1 MSWAEVYKINSDIQG
16 EPLNYLNYLQDLK
29 LNGSESYLL
38 YEGNHRIWEELYL
51 NSLYLFSDR
60 GIREVVY
67 TAFSETDIDNLFDK
81 GTKLGEQLNAFY
93 RTDIFSLGNADNV
106 VKGMTVEHYNSL
118 EEKFKSGYD
127 RYVTREQEK
136 STIGA
141 WFNSTFSLDNTDL
154 ENLTTIEEILANVE
168 ATNAILNNSNAI
180 VALTMCKTSM
190 DAVVASSNAM
200 DLLGQYI
207 LKVTAEPAVI
217 KAILENNV
225 IREAIINSTEA
236 MTHISTNHE
245 SVRMIFENLEATQ
258 LLLANQDT
266 LDLVLANTNFIR
278 LVLTK
283 ILETHNN
290 IFKLDINTLI
300 TNMTSM
306 VNSTNIEYQDK
317 IFPIVKNMNTNFI
330 SIKDLLSNN
339 NLDKNNIIAIFQ
351 CIENNLS
358 VITALSSDEVAFNSI
373 KEIDLAIAKTAAKLA
388 GIDNININTS
398 DALARSD
405 KYMNA
410 VASSQIAMNAV
421 ASSQIAM
428 NAVAS
433 SQIAMNAVASSQ
445 IAMNAVASSQ
455 IAMNAVASSQI
466 AMNAVASS
474 QIAMNAVASSQ
485 IAMNAVA
492 SSQIAMNAVASSQ
505 IAMNAVASSQIA
517 MNAVASS
524 QIAMN
529 AVASS
534 QIAMNAV
541 ASSQIAMNAVASSQI
556 AMNAVASSQ
565 IAMNAV
571 ASSQIAMNAVASSQI
586 AVNTIINNSGF
597 LNIVISSSTAM
608 SAIASSSTAM
618 LSISKSPL
626 ALNKILKTEIGR
638 TNIANSSYLQ
648 TNYSNINTSVQN
660 TTYFTKGANAYI
672 DNGSR
677 NSNESGAMVSS
688 TTPNQCL
695 YMSLKI
701 GSWSNGTS
709 TTGNIAHLQTGKI
722 VASKTTTIGP
732 AQSGTGVDAKY
743 VCVGGCTFTESGDSV
758 TYGFM
763 AYAK

>member
-16 EPLNYLNYLQDLK
+16 EPLNFLNYLQDLK

-60 GIREVVY
+60 GIREAVY

-81 GTKLGEQLNAFY
+81 STKLGEQLNAFY

-118 EEKFKSGYD
+118 EEKFKAGYD

-225 IREAIINSTEA
+225 IREAIINSIEA

-266 LDLVLANTNFIR
+266 LDLVLANTNVIR

-283 ILETHNN
+283 ILETHNS

-317 IFPIVKNMNTNFI
+317 IFPIVENMNTNFI

-339 NLDKNNIIAIFQ
+339 NLDKKNIIAIFQ

-433 SQIAMNAVASSQ
+433 SQIA
-445 IAMNAVASSQ
+445 
-455 IAMNAVASSQI
+455 
-466 AMNAVASS
+466 
-474 QIAMNAVASSQ
+474 
-485 IAMNAVA
+485 
-492 SSQIAMNAVASSQ
+492 
-505 IAMNAVASSQIA
+505 
-517 MNAVASS
+517 
-524 QIAMN
+524 
-529 AVASS
+529 
-534 QIAMNAV
+534 
-541 ASSQIAMNAVASSQI
+541 
-556 AMNAVASSQ
+556 
-565 IAMNAV
+565 
-571 ASSQIAMNAVASSQI
+571 
-586 AVNTIINNSGF
+586 VNTIINNSGF

-618 LSISKSPL
+618 SAIASSSTAMSAIASSSTAMSAIASSSTAILAISKSRVNLQAFNKAIWDNRLDSKLETTLLNSSSFTRTFNYQSDSWIKSNTGTNVGAYSQGDVITKP
-626 ALNKILKTEIGR
+626 NKIFILKYT
-638 TNIANSSYLQ
+638 TNS
-648 TNYSNINTSVQN
+648 
-660 TTYFTKGANAYI
+660 
-672 DNGSR
+672 DNGTITI
-677 NSNESGAMVSS
+677 NADGFVQTGTDGNGSGSPGTFPGIVSHYDS
-688 TTPNQCL
+688 ELTCYRRVYFGKVNVQ
-695 YMSLKI
+695 I
-701 GSWSNGTS
+701 S
-709 TTGNIAHLQTGKI
+709 TTGDYYYGDIFT
-722 VASKTTTIGP
+722 
-732 AQSGTGVDAKY
+732 AK
-743 VCVGGCTFTESGDSV
+743 
-758 TYGFM
+758 
-763 AYAK
+763 

>member
-16 EPLNYLNYLQDLK
+16 EPLNFLNYLQDLK

-60 GIREVVY
+60 GIREAVY

-81 GTKLGEQLNAFY
+81 STKLGEQLNAFY

-118 EEKFKSGYD
+118 EEKFKAGYD

-225 IREAIINSTEA
+225 IREAIINSIEA

-266 LDLVLANTNFIR
+266 LDLVLANTNVIR

-283 ILETHNN
+283 ILETHNS

-317 IFPIVKNMNTNFI
+317 IFPIVENMNTNFI

-339 NLDKNNIIAIFQ
+339 NLDKKNIIAIFQ

-421 ASSQIAM
+421 ASSQIA
-428 NAVAS
+428 
-433 SQIAMNAVASSQ
+433 
-445 IAMNAVASSQ
+445 
-455 IAMNAVASSQI
+455 
-466 AMNAVASS
+466 
-474 QIAMNAVASSQ
+474 
-485 IAMNAVA
+485 
-492 SSQIAMNAVASSQ
+492 
-505 IAMNAVASSQIA
+505 
-517 MNAVASS
+517 
-524 QIAMN
+524 
-529 AVASS
+529 
-534 QIAMNAV
+534 
-541 ASSQIAMNAVASSQI
+541 
-556 AMNAVASSQ
+556 
-565 IAMNAV
+565 
-571 ASSQIAMNAVASSQI
+571 
-586 AVNTIINNSGF
+586 VNTIINNSGF

-618 LSISKSPL
+618 SAIASSSTAMSAIASSSTAILAISKSRVNLQAFNKAIWDNRLDSKLETTLLNSSSFTRTFNYQSDSWIKSNTGTNVGAYSQGDVITKP
-626 ALNKILKTEIGR
+626 NKIFILKYT
-638 TNIANSSYLQ
+638 TNS
-648 TNYSNINTSVQN
+648 
-660 TTYFTKGANAYI
+660 
-672 DNGSR
+672 DNGTITI
-677 NSNESGAMVSS
+677 NADGFVQTGTDGNGSGSPGTFPGIVSHYDS
-688 TTPNQCL
+688 ELTCYRRVYFGKVNVQ
-695 YMSLKI
+695 I
-701 GSWSNGTS
+701 S
-709 TTGNIAHLQTGKI
+709 TTGDYYYGDIFT
-722 VASKTTTIGP
+722 
-732 AQSGTGVDAKY
+732 AK
-743 VCVGGCTFTESGDSV
+743 
-758 TYGFM
+758 
-763 AYAK
+763 

>member
-81 GTKLGEQLNAFY
+81 STKLGEQLNAFY

-118 EEKFKSGYD
+118 EEKFKAGYD

-141 WFNSTFSLDNTDL
+141 WFNSTFSLNSTDL
-154 ENLTTIEEILANVE
+154 ESLTTIDEILADTE

-225 IREAIINSTEA
+225 IREAIINSIEA

-266 LDLVLANTNFIR
+266 LDLVLANTNVIR

-283 ILETHNN
+283 ILETHNS

-317 IFPIVKNMNTNFI
+317 IFPIVENMNTNFI

-358 VITALSSDEVAFNSI
+358 VITALSSDELAFNSI

-433 SQIAMNAVASSQ
+433 SQIA
-445 IAMNAVASSQ
+445 
-455 IAMNAVASSQI
+455 
-466 AMNAVASS
+466 
-474 QIAMNAVASSQ
+474 
-485 IAMNAVA
+485 
-492 SSQIAMNAVASSQ
+492 
-505 IAMNAVASSQIA
+505 
-517 MNAVASS
+517 
-524 QIAMN
+524 
-529 AVASS
+529 
-534 QIAMNAV
+534 
-541 ASSQIAMNAVASSQI
+541 
-556 AMNAVASSQ
+556 
-565 IAMNAV
+565 
-571 ASSQIAMNAVASSQI
+571 
-586 AVNTIINNSGF
+586 VNTIINNSGF

-618 LSISKSPL
+618 SAIASSSTAILAISKSRVNLQAFNKAIWDNRLDSKLETTLLNSSSFTRTFNYQSDSWIKSNTGTNVGAYSQGDVITKP
-626 ALNKILKTEIGR
+626 NKIFILKYT
-638 TNIANSSYLQ
+638 TNS
-648 TNYSNINTSVQN
+648 
-660 TTYFTKGANAYI
+660 
-672 DNGSR
+672 DNGTITI
-677 NSNESGAMVSS
+677 NADGFIQTGTDGNGSGSPGTFPGIVSHYDS
-688 TTPNQCL
+688 ELTCYRRVYFGKVNVQ
-695 YMSLKI
+695 I
-701 GSWSNGTS
+701 S
-709 TTGNIAHLQTGKI
+709 TTGDYYYGDIFT
-722 VASKTTTIGP
+722 
-732 AQSGTGVDAKY
+732 AK
-743 VCVGGCTFTESGDSV
+743 
-758 TYGFM
+758 
-763 AYAK
+763 

>member
-81 GTKLGEQLNAFY
+81 STKLGEQLNAFY

-118 EEKFKSGYD
+118 EEKFKAGYD

-141 WFNSTFSLDNTDL
+141 WFNSTFSLNSTDL
-154 ENLTTIEEILANVE
+154 ESLTTIDEILADTE

-180 VALTMCKTSM
+180 VALTMCKSSM
-190 DAVVASSNAM
+190 DAVVASPNAM

-236 MTHISTNHE
+236 MTHIATNHE

-266 LDLVLANTNFIR
+266 LDLVLANTNVIR

-283 ILETHNN
+283 ILETHNS

-317 IFPIVKNMNTNFI
+317 IFPIVETMNTNFI

-421 ASSQIAM
+421 ASSQIA
-428 NAVAS
+428 
-433 SQIAMNAVASSQ
+433 
-445 IAMNAVASSQ
+445 
-455 IAMNAVASSQI
+455 
-466 AMNAVASS
+466 
-474 QIAMNAVASSQ
+474 
-485 IAMNAVA
+485 
-492 SSQIAMNAVASSQ
+492 
-505 IAMNAVASSQIA
+505 
-517 MNAVASS
+517 
-524 QIAMN
+524 
-529 AVASS
+529 
-534 QIAMNAV
+534 
-541 ASSQIAMNAVASSQI
+541 
-556 AMNAVASSQ
+556 
-565 IAMNAV
+565 
-571 ASSQIAMNAVASSQI
+571 
-586 AVNTIINNSGF
+586 VNTIINNSGF
-597 LNIVISSSTAM
+597 LNIVISSSTAMSAIASSSTAMSAIASSSTAMSAIASSSTAMSAIASSSTAMSAIASSSTAMSAIASSSTAM

-638 TNIANSSYLQ
+638 TSLANSSYLQ
-648 TNYSNINTSVQN
+648 TNYSNISTSTQN
-660 TTYFTKGANAYI
+660 TTYFAKGSNAVI
-672 DNGSR
+672 DSGSR
-677 NSNESGAMVSS
+677 NSNDTGGMVSS
-688 TTPNQCL
+688 TTPNQCIFICL
-695 YMSLKI
+695 TI
-701 GSWSNGTS
+701 GSWSNGTN
-709 TTGNIAHLQTGKI
+709 TTGTISHLQTGSQ
-722 VASKTTTIGP
+722 VATRTTTTGP
-732 AQSGTGVDAKY
+732 IHQGTGATAQY
-743 VCVGGCTFTESGDSV
+743 ICVGGCKFTESSDS
-758 TYGFM
+758 GAWGCM

>member
-16 EPLNYLNYLQDLK
+16 EPLNFLNYLQDLK

-38 YEGNHRIWEELYL
+38 YEGNHRIWEEMYL

-118 EEKFKSGYD
+118 EEKFKAGYD

-266 LDLVLANTNFIR
+266 LDLVLANTNVIR
-278 LVLTK
+278 LVFTK
-283 ILETHNN
+283 ILKTHNS
-290 IFKLDINTLI
+290 IFKLDMNPLI
-300 TNMTSM
+300 TIITNM

-317 IFPIVKNMNTNFI
+317 IFPIVENMNTNFI

-410 VASSQIAMNAV
+410 VASSQIA
-421 ASSQIAM
+421 
-428 NAVAS
+428 
-433 SQIAMNAVASSQ
+433 
-445 IAMNAVASSQ
+445 
-455 IAMNAVASSQI
+455 
-466 AMNAVASS
+466 
-474 QIAMNAVASSQ
+474 
-485 IAMNAVA
+485 
-492 SSQIAMNAVASSQ
+492 
-505 IAMNAVASSQIA
+505 
-517 MNAVASS
+517 
-524 QIAMN
+524 
-529 AVASS
+529 
-534 QIAMNAV
+534 
-541 ASSQIAMNAVASSQI
+541 
-556 AMNAVASSQ
+556 
-565 IAMNAV
+565 
-571 ASSQIAMNAVASSQI
+571 
-586 AVNTIINNSGF
+586 VNTIINNSGF
-597 LNIVISSSTAM
+597 LNIVISSSTAMSAIASSSTAMSAIASSSTAMSAIASSSTAMSAIASSSTAMSAIASSSTAM

-638 TNIANSSYLQ
+638 TSLANSSYLQ
-648 TNYSNINTSVQN
+648 TNYSNISTSTQN
-660 TTYFTKGANAYI
+660 TTYFAKGSNAVI
-672 DNGSR
+672 DSGSR
-677 NSNESGAMVSS
+677 NSNDTGGMVSS
-688 TTPNQCL
+688 TTPNQCIFICL
-695 YMSLKI
+695 TI
-701 GSWSNGTS
+701 GSWSNGTN
-709 TTGNIAHLQTGKI
+709 TTGTISHLQTGSQ
-722 VASKTTTIGP
+722 VATRTTTTGP
-732 AQSGTGVDAKY
+732 IHQGTGATAQY
-743 VCVGGCTFTESGDSV
+743 ICVGGCKFTESSDS
-758 TYGFM
+758 GAWGCM

>member
-81 GTKLGEQLNAFY
+81 STKLGEQLNAFY

-118 EEKFKSGYD
+118 EEKFKAGYD

-141 WFNSTFSLDNTDL
+141 WFNSTFSLNSTDL
-154 ENLTTIEEILANVE
+154 ESLTTIDEILADTE

-225 IREAIINSTEA
+225 IREAIINSIEA

-266 LDLVLANTNFIR
+266 LDLVLANTNVIR

-283 ILETHNN
+283 ILETHNS

-317 IFPIVKNMNTNFI
+317 IFPIVENMNTNFI

-358 VITALSSDEVAFNSI
+358 VITALSSDELAFNSI

-455 IAMNAVASSQI
+455 IA
-466 AMNAVASS
+466 
-474 QIAMNAVASSQ
+474 
-485 IAMNAVA
+485 
-492 SSQIAMNAVASSQ
+492 
-505 IAMNAVASSQIA
+505 
-517 MNAVASS
+517 
-524 QIAMN
+524 
-529 AVASS
+529 
-534 QIAMNAV
+534 
-541 ASSQIAMNAVASSQI
+541 
-556 AMNAVASSQ
+556 
-565 IAMNAV
+565 
-571 ASSQIAMNAVASSQI
+571 
-586 AVNTIINNSGF
+586 VNTIINNSGF

-618 LSISKSPL
+618 SAIASSSTAMSAIASSSTAMSAIASSSTAILAISKSRVNLQAFNKAIWDNRLDSKLETTLLNSSSFTRTFNYQSDSWIKSNTGTNVGAYSQGDVITKP
-626 ALNKILKTEIGR
+626 NKIFILKYT
-638 TNIANSSYLQ
+638 TNS
-648 TNYSNINTSVQN
+648 
-660 TTYFTKGANAYI
+660 
-672 DNGSR
+672 DNGTITI
-677 NSNESGAMVSS
+677 NADGFIQTGTDGNGSGSPGTFPGIVSHYDS
-688 TTPNQCL
+688 ELTCYRRVYFGKVNVQ
-695 YMSLKI
+695 I
-701 GSWSNGTS
+701 S
-709 TTGNIAHLQTGKI
+709 TTGDYYYGDIFT
-722 VASKTTTIGP
+722 
-732 AQSGTGVDAKY
+732 AK
-743 VCVGGCTFTESGDSV
+743 
-758 TYGFM
+758 
-763 AYAK
+763 

>member
-16 EPLNYLNYLQDLK
+16 EPLNFLNYLQDLK

-38 YEGNHRIWEELYL
+38 YEGNHRIWEEMYL

-118 EEKFKSGYD
+118 EEKFKAGYD

-180 VALTMCKTSM
+180 VALTMCKSSM

-266 LDLVLANTNFIR
+266 LDLVLVNTNVIR
-278 LVLTK
+278 LVFTK
-283 ILETHNN
+283 ILKTHNS
-290 IFKLDINTLI
+290 IFKLDMNPLI
-300 TNMTSM
+300 TIITNM

-317 IFPIVKNMNTNFI
+317 IFPIVENMNTNFI

-410 VASSQIAMNAV
+410 VASSQIA
-421 ASSQIAM
+421 
-428 NAVAS
+428 
-433 SQIAMNAVASSQ
+433 
-445 IAMNAVASSQ
+445 
-455 IAMNAVASSQI
+455 
-466 AMNAVASS
+466 
-474 QIAMNAVASSQ
+474 
-485 IAMNAVA
+485 
-492 SSQIAMNAVASSQ
+492 
-505 IAMNAVASSQIA
+505 
-517 MNAVASS
+517 
-524 QIAMN
+524 
-529 AVASS
+529 
-534 QIAMNAV
+534 
-541 ASSQIAMNAVASSQI
+541 
-556 AMNAVASSQ
+556 
-565 IAMNAV
+565 
-571 ASSQIAMNAVASSQI
+571 
-586 AVNTIINNSGF
+586 VNTIINNSGF

-638 TNIANSSYLQ
+638 TSLANSSYLQ
-648 TNYSNINTSVQN
+648 TNYSNISTSTQN
-660 TTYFTKGANAYI
+660 TTYFAKGSNAVI
-672 DNGSR
+672 DSGSR
-677 NSNESGAMVSS
+677 NSNDTGGMVSS
-688 TTPNQCL
+688 TTPNQCIFICL
-695 YMSLKI
+695 TI
-701 GSWSNGTS
+701 GSWSNGTN
-709 TTGNIAHLQTGKI
+709 TTGTISHLQTGSQ
-722 VASKTTTIGP
+722 VATRTTTTGP
-732 AQSGTGVDAKY
+732 IHQGTGATAQY
-743 VCVGGCTFTESGDSV
+743 ICVGGCKFTESSDS
-758 TYGFM
+758 GAWGCM

>member
-81 GTKLGEQLNAFY
+81 STKLGEQLNAFY

-118 EEKFKSGYD
+118 EEKFKAGYD

-141 WFNSTFSLDNTDL
+141 WFNSTFSLNSTDL
-154 ENLTTIEEILANVE
+154 ESLTTIDEILADTE

-225 IREAIINSTEA
+225 IREAIINSIEA

-266 LDLVLANTNFIR
+266 LDLVLANTNVIR

-283 ILETHNN
+283 ILETHNS

-317 IFPIVKNMNTNFI
+317 IFPIVENMNTNFI

-358 VITALSSDEVAFNSI
+358 VITALSSDELAFNSI

-445 IAMNAVASSQ
+445 IA
-455 IAMNAVASSQI
+455 
-466 AMNAVASS
+466 
-474 QIAMNAVASSQ
+474 
-485 IAMNAVA
+485 
-492 SSQIAMNAVASSQ
+492 
-505 IAMNAVASSQIA
+505 
-517 MNAVASS
+517 
-524 QIAMN
+524 
-529 AVASS
+529 
-534 QIAMNAV
+534 
-541 ASSQIAMNAVASSQI
+541 
-556 AMNAVASSQ
+556 
-565 IAMNAV
+565 
-571 ASSQIAMNAVASSQI
+571 
-586 AVNTIINNSGF
+586 VNTIINNSGF

-608 SAIASSSTAM
+608 SAIASSSTAI
-618 LSISKSPL
+618 LAISKSRVNLQAFNKAIWDNRLDSKLETTLLNSSSFTRTFNYQSDSWIKSNTGTNVGAYSQGDVITKP
-626 ALNKILKTEIGR
+626 NKIFILKYT
-638 TNIANSSYLQ
+638 TNS
-648 TNYSNINTSVQN
+648 
-660 TTYFTKGANAYI
+660 
-672 DNGSR
+672 DNGTITI
-677 NSNESGAMVSS
+677 NADGFIQTGTDGNGSGSPGTFPGIVSHYDS
-688 TTPNQCL
+688 ELTCYRRVYFGKVNVQ
-695 YMSLKI
+695 I
-701 GSWSNGTS
+701 S
-709 TTGNIAHLQTGKI
+709 TTGDYYYGDIFT
-722 VASKTTTIGP
+722 
-732 AQSGTGVDAKY
+732 AK
-743 VCVGGCTFTESGDSV
+743 
-758 TYGFM
+758 
-763 AYAK
+763 

>member
-16 EPLNYLNYLQDLK
+16 EPLNFLNYLQDLK

-60 GIREVVY
+60 GIREAVY

-81 GTKLGEQLNAFY
+81 STKLGEQLNAFY

-118 EEKFKSGYD
+118 EEKFKAGYD

-225 IREAIINSTEA
+225 IREAIINSIEA

-266 LDLVLANTNFIR
+266 LDLVLANTNVIR

-283 ILETHNN
+283 ILETHNS

-317 IFPIVKNMNTNFI
+317 IFPIVENMNTNFI

-339 NLDKNNIIAIFQ
+339 NLDK
-351 CIENNLS
+351 
-358 VITALSSDEVAFNSI
+358 
-373 KEIDLAIAKTAAKLA
+373 
-388 GIDNININTS
+388 
-398 DALARSD
+398 
-405 KYMNA
+405 
-410 VASSQIAMNAV
+410 
-421 ASSQIAM
+421 
-428 NAVAS
+428 
-433 SQIAMNAVASSQ
+433 
-445 IAMNAVASSQ
+445 
-455 IAMNAVASSQI
+455 
-466 AMNAVASS
+466 
-474 QIAMNAVASSQ
+474 
-485 IAMNAVA
+485 
-492 SSQIAMNAVASSQ
+492 
-505 IAMNAVASSQIA
+505 
-517 MNAVASS
+517 
-524 QIAMN
+524 
-529 AVASS
+529 
-534 QIAMNAV
+534 
-541 ASSQIAMNAVASSQI
+541 
-556 AMNAVASSQ
+556 
-565 IAMNAV
+565 
-571 ASSQIAMNAVASSQI
+571 
-586 AVNTIINNSGF
+586 
-597 LNIVISSSTAM
+597 
-608 SAIASSSTAM
+608 
-618 LSISKSPL
+618 
-626 ALNKILKTEIGR
+626 KI
-638 TNIANSSYLQ
+638 
-648 TNYSNINTSVQN
+648 
-660 TTYFTKGANAYI
+660 
-672 DNGSR
+672 
-677 NSNESGAMVSS
+677 
-688 TTPNQCL
+688 
-695 YMSLKI
+695 
-701 GSWSNGTS
+701 
-709 TTGNIAHLQTGKI
+709 
-722 VASKTTTIGP
+722 
-732 AQSGTGVDAKY
+732 
-743 VCVGGCTFTESGDSV
+743 
-758 TYGFM
+758 
-763 AYAK
+763 

>member
-16 EPLNYLNYLQDLK
+16 EPLNFLNYLQDLK

-38 YEGNHRIWEELYL
+38 YEGNHRIWEEMYL

-118 EEKFKSGYD
+118 EEKFKAGYD

-168 ATNAILNNSNAI
+168 VTNAILNNSNAI

-266 LDLVLANTNFIR
+266 LDLVLANTNVIR
-278 LVLTK
+278 LVFTK
-283 ILETHNN
+283 ILKTHNS
-290 IFKLDINTLI
+290 IFKLDMNPLI
-300 TNMTSM
+300 TIITNM

-317 IFPIVKNMNTNFI
+317 IFPIVENMNTNFI

-410 VASSQIAMNAV
+410 VASSQIA
-421 ASSQIAM
+421 
-428 NAVAS
+428 
-433 SQIAMNAVASSQ
+433 
-445 IAMNAVASSQ
+445 
-455 IAMNAVASSQI
+455 
-466 AMNAVASS
+466 
-474 QIAMNAVASSQ
+474 
-485 IAMNAVA
+485 
-492 SSQIAMNAVASSQ
+492 
-505 IAMNAVASSQIA
+505 
-517 MNAVASS
+517 
-524 QIAMN
+524 
-529 AVASS
+529 
-534 QIAMNAV
+534 
-541 ASSQIAMNAVASSQI
+541 
-556 AMNAVASSQ
+556 
-565 IAMNAV
+565 
-571 ASSQIAMNAVASSQI
+571 
-586 AVNTIINNSGF
+586 VNTIINNSGF

-638 TNIANSSYLQ
+638 TSLANSSYLQ
-648 TNYSNINTSVQN
+648 TNYSNISTSTQN
-660 TTYFTKGANAYI
+660 TTYFAKGSNAVI
-672 DNGSR
+672 DSGSR
-677 NSNESGAMVSS
+677 NSNDTGGMVSS
-688 TTPNQCL
+688 TTPNQCIFICL
-695 YMSLKI
+695 TI
-701 GSWSNGTS
+701 GSWSNGTN
-709 TTGNIAHLQTGKI
+709 TTGTISHLQTGSQ
-722 VASKTTTIGP
+722 VATRTTTTGP
-732 AQSGTGVDAKY
+732 IHQGTGATAQY
-743 VCVGGCTFTESGDSV
+743 ICVGGCKFTESSDS
-758 TYGFM
+758 GAWGCM

>member
-16 EPLNYLNYLQDLK
+16 EPLNFLNYLQDLK

-60 GIREVVY
+60 GIREAVY

-81 GTKLGEQLNAFY
+81 STKLGEQLNAFY

-118 EEKFKSGYD
+118 EEKFKAGYD

-225 IREAIINSTEA
+225 IREAIINSIEA

-266 LDLVLANTNFIR
+266 LDLVLANTNVIR

-283 ILETHNN
+283 ILETHNS

-317 IFPIVKNMNTNFI
+317 IFPIVENMNTNFI

-339 NLDKNNIIAIFQ
+339 NLDKKNIIAIFQ

-445 IAMNAVASSQ
+445 IA
-455 IAMNAVASSQI
+455 
-466 AMNAVASS
+466 
-474 QIAMNAVASSQ
+474 
-485 IAMNAVA
+485 
-492 SSQIAMNAVASSQ
+492 
-505 IAMNAVASSQIA
+505 
-517 MNAVASS
+517 
-524 QIAMN
+524 
-529 AVASS
+529 
-534 QIAMNAV
+534 
-541 ASSQIAMNAVASSQI
+541 
-556 AMNAVASSQ
+556 
-565 IAMNAV
+565 
-571 ASSQIAMNAVASSQI
+571 
-586 AVNTIINNSGF
+586 VNTIINNSGF

-618 LSISKSPL
+618 SAIASSSTAMSAIASSSTAMSAIASSSTAMSAIASSSTAMSAIASSSTAMSAIASSSTAMSAIASSSTAILAISKSRVNLQAFNKAIWDNRLDSKLETTLLNSSSFTRTFNYQSDSWIKSNTGTNVGAYSQGDVITKP
-626 ALNKILKTEIGR
+626 NKIFILKYT
-638 TNIANSSYLQ
+638 TNS
-648 TNYSNINTSVQN
+648 
-660 TTYFTKGANAYI
+660 
-672 DNGSR
+672 DNGTITI
-677 NSNESGAMVSS
+677 NADGFVQTGTDGNGSGSPGTFPGIVSHYDS
-688 TTPNQCL
+688 ELTCYRRVYFGKVNVQ
-695 YMSLKI
+695 I
-701 GSWSNGTS
+701 S
-709 TTGNIAHLQTGKI
+709 TTGDYYYGDIFT
-722 VASKTTTIGP
+722 
-732 AQSGTGVDAKY
+732 AK
-743 VCVGGCTFTESGDSV
+743 
-758 TYGFM
+758 
-763 AYAK
+763 

>member
-16 EPLNYLNYLQDLK
+16 EPLNFLNYLQDLK

-60 GIREVVY
+60 GIREAVY

-81 GTKLGEQLNAFY
+81 STKLGEQLNAFY

-118 EEKFKSGYD
+118 EEKFKAGYD

-225 IREAIINSTEA
+225 IREAIINSIEA

-266 LDLVLANTNFIR
+266 LDLVLANTNVIR

-283 ILETHNN
+283 ILETHNS

-317 IFPIVKNMNTNFI
+317 IFPIVENMNTNFI

-339 NLDKNNIIAIFQ
+339 NLDKKNIIAIFQ

-455 IAMNAVASSQI
+455 IA
-466 AMNAVASS
+466 
-474 QIAMNAVASSQ
+474 
-485 IAMNAVA
+485 
-492 SSQIAMNAVASSQ
+492 
-505 IAMNAVASSQIA
+505 
-517 MNAVASS
+517 
-524 QIAMN
+524 
-529 AVASS
+529 
-534 QIAMNAV
+534 
-541 ASSQIAMNAVASSQI
+541 
-556 AMNAVASSQ
+556 
-565 IAMNAV
+565 
-571 ASSQIAMNAVASSQI
+571 
-586 AVNTIINNSGF
+586 VNTIINNSGF

-618 LSISKSPL
+618 SAIASSSTAMSAIASSSTAMSAIASSSTAMSAIASSSTAMSAIASSSTAILAISKSRVNLQAFNKAIWDNRLDSKLETTLLNSSSFTRTFNYQSDSWIKSNTGTNVGAYSQGDVITKP
-626 ALNKILKTEIGR
+626 NKIFILKYT
-638 TNIANSSYLQ
+638 TNS
-648 TNYSNINTSVQN
+648 
-660 TTYFTKGANAYI
+660 
-672 DNGSR
+672 DNGTITI
-677 NSNESGAMVSS
+677 NADGFVQTGTDGNGSGSPGTFPGIVSHYDS
-688 TTPNQCL
+688 ELTCYRRVYFGKVNVQ
-695 YMSLKI
+695 I
-701 GSWSNGTS
+701 S
-709 TTGNIAHLQTGKI
+709 TTGDYYYGDIFT
-722 VASKTTTIGP
+722 
-732 AQSGTGVDAKY
+732 AK
-743 VCVGGCTFTESGDSV
+743 
-758 TYGFM
+758 
-763 AYAK
+763 

>member
-16 EPLNYLNYLQDLK
+16 EPLNFLNYLNDLK
-29 LNGSESYLL
+29 LNELDSYVL
-38 YEGNHRIWEELYL
+38 YDGNIRIWEELYL
-51 NSLYLFSDR
+51 NSLYLFSNR

-118 EEKFKSGYD
+118 EEKFKAGYD
-127 RYVTREQEK
+127 RYVTGEQEK
-136 STIGA
+136 ETIGA

-207 LKVTAEPAVI
+207 LKVTAEQAVI

-266 LDLVLANTNFIR
+266 LDLVLANTNVIR

-283 ILETHNN
+283 ILKTHNS
-290 IFKLDINTLI
+290 IFKLDMNPLI
-300 TNMTSM
+300 TIITNM

-317 IFPIVKNMNTNFI
+317 IFPIVENMNTNFI

-485 IAMNAVA
+485 IA
-492 SSQIAMNAVASSQ
+492 
-505 IAMNAVASSQIA
+505 
-517 MNAVASS
+517 
-524 QIAMN
+524 
-529 AVASS
+529 
-534 QIAMNAV
+534 
-541 ASSQIAMNAVASSQI
+541 
-556 AMNAVASSQ
+556 
-565 IAMNAV
+565 
-571 ASSQIAMNAVASSQI
+571 
-586 AVNTIINNSGF
+586 VNTIINNSGF

-618 LSISKSPL
+618 SAIASSSTAMSAIASSSTAMSAIASSSTAILAISKSRVNLQAFNKAIWDNRLDSKLETTLLNSSSFTRTFNYQSDSWIKSNTGTNVGAYSQGDVITKP
-626 ALNKILKTEIGR
+626 NKIFILKYT
-638 TNIANSSYLQ
+638 TNS
-648 TNYSNINTSVQN
+648 
-660 TTYFTKGANAYI
+660 
-672 DNGSR
+672 DNGTITI
-677 NSNESGAMVSS
+677 NADGFIQTGTDGNGSGSPGTFPGIVSHYDS
-688 TTPNQCL
+688 ELTCYRRVYFGKVNVQ
-695 YMSLKI
+695 I
-701 GSWSNGTS
+701 S
-709 TTGNIAHLQTGKI
+709 TTGDYYYGDIFT
-722 VASKTTTIGP
+722 
-732 AQSGTGVDAKY
+732 AK
-743 VCVGGCTFTESGDSV
+743 
-758 TYGFM
+758 
-763 AYAK
+763 

>member
-492 SSQIAMNAVASSQ
+492 SSQIA
-505 IAMNAVASSQIA
+505 
-517 MNAVASS
+517 
-524 QIAMN
+524 
-529 AVASS
+529 
-534 QIAMNAV
+534 
-541 ASSQIAMNAVASSQI
+541 
-556 AMNAVASSQ
+556 
-565 IAMNAV
+565 
-571 ASSQIAMNAVASSQI
+571 
-586 AVNTIINNSGF
+586 VNTIINNSGF
-597 LNIVISSSTAM
+597 LNIVISSSTAMSAIASSSTAMSAIASSSTAMSAIASSSTAMSAIASSSTAM

>member
-16 EPLNYLNYLQDLK
+16 EPLNFLNYLQDLK

-60 GIREVVY
+60 GIREAVY

-81 GTKLGEQLNAFY
+81 STKLGEQLNAFY

-118 EEKFKSGYD
+118 EEKFKAGYD

-225 IREAIINSTEA
+225 IREAIINSIEA

-266 LDLVLANTNFIR
+266 LDLVLANTNVIR

-283 ILETHNN
+283 ILETHNS

-317 IFPIVKNMNTNFI
+317 IFPIVENMNTNFI

-339 NLDKNNIIAIFQ
+339 NLDKKNIIAIFQ

-466 AMNAVASS
+466 A
-474 QIAMNAVASSQ
+474 
-485 IAMNAVA
+485 
-492 SSQIAMNAVASSQ
+492 
-505 IAMNAVASSQIA
+505 
-517 MNAVASS
+517 
-524 QIAMN
+524 
-529 AVASS
+529 
-534 QIAMNAV
+534 
-541 ASSQIAMNAVASSQI
+541 
-556 AMNAVASSQ
+556 
-565 IAMNAV
+565 
-571 ASSQIAMNAVASSQI
+571 
-586 AVNTIINNSGF
+586 VNTIINNSGF

-618 LSISKSPL
+618 SAIASSSTAILAISKSRVNLQAFNKAIWDNRLDSKLETTLLNSSSFTRTFNYQSDSWIKSNTGTNVGAYSQGDVITKP
-626 ALNKILKTEIGR
+626 NKIFILKYT
-638 TNIANSSYLQ
+638 TNS
-648 TNYSNINTSVQN
+648 
-660 TTYFTKGANAYI
+660 
-672 DNGSR
+672 DNGTITI
-677 NSNESGAMVSS
+677 NADGFVQTGTDGNGSGSPGTFPGIVSHYDS
-688 TTPNQCL
+688 ELTCYRRVYFGKVNVQ
-695 YMSLKI
+695 I
-701 GSWSNGTS
+701 S
-709 TTGNIAHLQTGKI
+709 TTGDYYYGDIFT
-722 VASKTTTIGP
+722 
-732 AQSGTGVDAKY
+732 AK
-743 VCVGGCTFTESGDSV
+743 
-758 TYGFM
+758 
-763 AYAK
+763 

>member
-16 EPLNYLNYLQDLK
+16 EPLNFLNYLQDLK

-38 YEGNHRIWEELYL
+38 YEGNHRIWEEMYL

-136 STIGA
+136 STIGT

-266 LDLVLANTNFIR
+266 LDLVLANTNVIR
-278 LVLTK
+278 LVFTK
-283 ILETHNN
+283 ILKTHNS
-290 IFKLDINTLI
+290 IFKLDMNPLI
-300 TNMTSM
+300 TIITNM

-317 IFPIVKNMNTNFI
+317 IFPIVENMNTNFI

-466 AMNAVASS
+466 A
-474 QIAMNAVASSQ
+474 
-485 IAMNAVA
+485 
-492 SSQIAMNAVASSQ
+492 
-505 IAMNAVASSQIA
+505 
-517 MNAVASS
+517 
-524 QIAMN
+524 
-529 AVASS
+529 
-534 QIAMNAV
+534 
-541 ASSQIAMNAVASSQI
+541 
-556 AMNAVASSQ
+556 
-565 IAMNAV
+565 
-571 ASSQIAMNAVASSQI
+571 
-586 AVNTIINNSGF
+586 VNTIINNSGF
-597 LNIVISSSTAM
+597 LNIVISSSTAMSAIASSSTAMSAIASSSTAMSAIASSSTAMSAIASSSTAM

-638 TNIANSSYLQ
+638 TSLANSSYLQ
-648 TNYSNINTSVQN
+648 TNYSNISTSTQN
-660 TTYFTKGANAYI
+660 TTYFAKGSNAVI
-672 DNGSR
+672 DSGSR
-677 NSNESGAMVSS
+677 NSNDTGGMVSS
-688 TTPNQCL
+688 TTPNQCIFICL
-695 YMSLKI
+695 TI
-701 GSWSNGTS
+701 GSWSNGTN
-709 TTGNIAHLQTGKI
+709 TTGTISHLQTGSQ
-722 VASKTTTIGP
+722 VATRTTTTGP
-732 AQSGTGVDAKY
+732 IHQGTGATAQY
-743 VCVGGCTFTESGDSV
+743 ICVGGCKFTESSDS
-758 TYGFM
+758 GAWGCM

>member
-81 GTKLGEQLNAFY
+81 STKLGEQLNAFY

-118 EEKFKSGYD
+118 EEKFKAGYD

-141 WFNSTFSLDNTDL
+141 WFNSTFSLNSTDL
-154 ENLTTIEEILANVE
+154 ESLTTIDEILADTE

-225 IREAIINSTEA
+225 IREAIINSIEA

-266 LDLVLANTNFIR
+266 LDLVLANTNVIR

-283 ILETHNN
+283 ILETHNS

-317 IFPIVKNMNTNFI
+317 IFPIVENMNTNFI

-358 VITALSSDEVAFNSI
+358 VITALSSDELAFNSI

-485 IAMNAVA
+485 IA
-492 SSQIAMNAVASSQ
+492 
-505 IAMNAVASSQIA
+505 
-517 MNAVASS
+517 
-524 QIAMN
+524 
-529 AVASS
+529 
-534 QIAMNAV
+534 
-541 ASSQIAMNAVASSQI
+541 
-556 AMNAVASSQ
+556 
-565 IAMNAV
+565 
-571 ASSQIAMNAVASSQI
+571 
-586 AVNTIINNSGF
+586 VNTIINNSGF
-597 LNIVISSSTAM
+597 LNIVISSSTAIL
-608 SAIASSSTAM
+608 A
-618 LSISKSPL
+618 ISKSRVNLQAFNKAIWDNRLDSKLETTLLNSSSFTRTFNYQSDSWIKSNTGTNVGAYSQGDVITKP
-626 ALNKILKTEIGR
+626 NKIFILKYT
-638 TNIANSSYLQ
+638 TNS
-648 TNYSNINTSVQN
+648 
-660 TTYFTKGANAYI
+660 
-672 DNGSR
+672 DNGTITI
-677 NSNESGAMVSS
+677 NADGFIQTGTDGNGSGSPGTFPGIVSHYDS
-688 TTPNQCL
+688 ELTCYRRVYFGKVNVQ
-695 YMSLKI
+695 I
-701 GSWSNGTS
+701 S
-709 TTGNIAHLQTGKI
+709 TTGDYYYGDIFT
-722 VASKTTTIGP
+722 
-732 AQSGTGVDAKY
+732 AK
-743 VCVGGCTFTESGDSV
+743 
-758 TYGFM
+758 
-763 AYAK
+763 

>member
-410 VASSQIAMNAV
+410 VASSQIA
-421 ASSQIAM
+421 
-428 NAVAS
+428 
-433 SQIAMNAVASSQ
+433 
-445 IAMNAVASSQ
+445 
-455 IAMNAVASSQI
+455 
-466 AMNAVASS
+466 
-474 QIAMNAVASSQ
+474 
-485 IAMNAVA
+485 
-492 SSQIAMNAVASSQ
+492 
-505 IAMNAVASSQIA
+505 
-517 MNAVASS
+517 
-524 QIAMN
+524 
-529 AVASS
+529 
-534 QIAMNAV
+534 
-541 ASSQIAMNAVASSQI
+541 
-556 AMNAVASSQ
+556 
-565 IAMNAV
+565 
-571 ASSQIAMNAVASSQI
+571 
-586 AVNTIINNSGF
+586 VNTIINNSGF
-597 LNIVISSSTAM
+597 LNIVISSSTAMSAIASSSTAMSAIASSSTAM

>member
-455 IAMNAVASSQI
+455 IA
-466 AMNAVASS
+466 
-474 QIAMNAVASSQ
+474 
-485 IAMNAVA
+485 
-492 SSQIAMNAVASSQ
+492 
-505 IAMNAVASSQIA
+505 
-517 MNAVASS
+517 
-524 QIAMN
+524 
-529 AVASS
+529 
-534 QIAMNAV
+534 
-541 ASSQIAMNAVASSQI
+541 
-556 AMNAVASSQ
+556 
-565 IAMNAV
+565 
-571 ASSQIAMNAVASSQI
+571 
-586 AVNTIINNSGF
+586 VNTIINNSGF
-597 LNIVISSSTAM
+597 LNIVISSSTAMSAIASSSTAMSAIASSSTAM

>member
-16 EPLNYLNYLQDLK
+16 EPLNFLNYLQDLK

-60 GIREVVY
+60 GIREAVY

-81 GTKLGEQLNAFY
+81 STKLGEQLNAFY

-118 EEKFKSGYD
+118 EEKFKAGYD

-225 IREAIINSTEA
+225 IREAIINSIEA

-266 LDLVLANTNFIR
+266 LDLVLANTNVIR

-283 ILETHNN
+283 ILETHNS

-317 IFPIVKNMNTNFI
+317 IFPIVENMNTNFI

-339 NLDKNNIIAIFQ
+339 NLDKKNIIAIFQ

-445 IAMNAVASSQ
+445 IA
-455 IAMNAVASSQI
+455 
-466 AMNAVASS
+466 
-474 QIAMNAVASSQ
+474 
-485 IAMNAVA
+485 
-492 SSQIAMNAVASSQ
+492 
-505 IAMNAVASSQIA
+505 
-517 MNAVASS
+517 
-524 QIAMN
+524 
-529 AVASS
+529 
-534 QIAMNAV
+534 
-541 ASSQIAMNAVASSQI
+541 
-556 AMNAVASSQ
+556 
-565 IAMNAV
+565 
-571 ASSQIAMNAVASSQI
+571 
-586 AVNTIINNSGF
+586 VNTIINNSGF

-618 LSISKSPL
+618 SAIASSSTAILAISKSRVNLQAFNKAIWDNRLDSKLETTLLNSSSFTRTFNYQSDSWIKSNTGTNVGAYSQGDVITKP
-626 ALNKILKTEIGR
+626 NKIFILKYT
-638 TNIANSSYLQ
+638 TNS
-648 TNYSNINTSVQN
+648 
-660 TTYFTKGANAYI
+660 
-672 DNGSR
+672 DNGTITI
-677 NSNESGAMVSS
+677 NADGFVQTGTDGNGSGSPGTFPGIVSHYDS
-688 TTPNQCL
+688 ELTCYRRVYFGKVNVQ
-695 YMSLKI
+695 I
-701 GSWSNGTS
+701 S
-709 TTGNIAHLQTGKI
+709 TTGDYYYGDIFT
-722 VASKTTTIGP
+722 
-732 AQSGTGVDAKY
+732 AK
-743 VCVGGCTFTESGDSV
+743 
-758 TYGFM
+758 
-763 AYAK
+763 

>member
-16 EPLNYLNYLQDLK
+16 EPLNFLNYLQDLK

-60 GIREVVY
+60 GIREAVY

-81 GTKLGEQLNAFY
+81 STKLGEQLNAFY

-118 EEKFKSGYD
+118 EEKFKAGYD

-225 IREAIINSTEA
+225 IREAIINSIEA

-266 LDLVLANTNFIR
+266 LDLVLANTNVIR

-283 ILETHNN
+283 ILETHNS

-317 IFPIVKNMNTNFI
+317 IFPIVENMNTNFI

-339 NLDKNNIIAIFQ
+339 NLDKKNIIAIFQ

-410 VASSQIAMNAV
+410 VASSQIA
-421 ASSQIAM
+421 
-428 NAVAS
+428 
-433 SQIAMNAVASSQ
+433 
-445 IAMNAVASSQ
+445 
-455 IAMNAVASSQI
+455 
-466 AMNAVASS
+466 
-474 QIAMNAVASSQ
+474 
-485 IAMNAVA
+485 
-492 SSQIAMNAVASSQ
+492 
-505 IAMNAVASSQIA
+505 
-517 MNAVASS
+517 
-524 QIAMN
+524 
-529 AVASS
+529 
-534 QIAMNAV
+534 
-541 ASSQIAMNAVASSQI
+541 
-556 AMNAVASSQ
+556 
-565 IAMNAV
+565 
-571 ASSQIAMNAVASSQI
+571 
-586 AVNTIINNSGF
+586 VNTIINNSGF

-618 LSISKSPL
+618 SAIASSSTAMSAIASSSTAMSAIASSSTAMSAIASSSTAILAISKSRVNLQAFNKAIWDNRLDSKLETTLLNSSSFTRTFNYQSDSWIKSNTGTNVGAYSQGDVITKP
-626 ALNKILKTEIGR
+626 NKIFILKYT
-638 TNIANSSYLQ
+638 TNS
-648 TNYSNINTSVQN
+648 
-660 TTYFTKGANAYI
+660 
-672 DNGSR
+672 DNGTITI
-677 NSNESGAMVSS
+677 NADGFVQTGTDGNGSGSPGTFPGIVSHYDS
-688 TTPNQCL
+688 ELTCYRRVYFGKVNVQ
-695 YMSLKI
+695 I
-701 GSWSNGTS
+701 S
-709 TTGNIAHLQTGKI
+709 TTGDYYYGDIFT
-722 VASKTTTIGP
+722 
-732 AQSGTGVDAKY
+732 AK
-743 VCVGGCTFTESGDSV
+743 
-758 TYGFM
+758 
-763 AYAK
+763 

>member
-81 GTKLGEQLNAFY
+81 STKLGEQLNAFY

-118 EEKFKSGYD
+118 EEKFKAGYD

-141 WFNSTFSLDNTDL
+141 WFNSTFSLNSTDL
-154 ENLTTIEEILANVE
+154 ESLTTIDEILADTE

-225 IREAIINSTEA
+225 IREAIINSIEA

-266 LDLVLANTNFIR
+266 LDLVLANTNVIR

-283 ILETHNN
+283 ILETHNS

-317 IFPIVKNMNTNFI
+317 IFPIVENMNTNFI

-358 VITALSSDEVAFNSI
+358 VITALSSDELAFNSI

-421 ASSQIAM
+421 ASSQIA
-428 NAVAS
+428 
-433 SQIAMNAVASSQ
+433 
-445 IAMNAVASSQ
+445 
-455 IAMNAVASSQI
+455 
-466 AMNAVASS
+466 
-474 QIAMNAVASSQ
+474 
-485 IAMNAVA
+485 
-492 SSQIAMNAVASSQ
+492 
-505 IAMNAVASSQIA
+505 
-517 MNAVASS
+517 
-524 QIAMN
+524 
-529 AVASS
+529 
-534 QIAMNAV
+534 
-541 ASSQIAMNAVASSQI
+541 
-556 AMNAVASSQ
+556 
-565 IAMNAV
+565 
-571 ASSQIAMNAVASSQI
+571 
-586 AVNTIINNSGF
+586 VNTIINNSGF

-608 SAIASSSTAM
+608 SAIASSSTAI
-618 LSISKSPL
+618 LAISKSRVNLQAFNKAIWDNRLDSKLETTLLNSSSFTRTFNYQSDSWIKSNTGTNVGAYSQGDVITKP
-626 ALNKILKTEIGR
+626 NKIFILKYT
-638 TNIANSSYLQ
+638 TNS
-648 TNYSNINTSVQN
+648 
-660 TTYFTKGANAYI
+660 
-672 DNGSR
+672 DNGTITI
-677 NSNESGAMVSS
+677 NADGFIQTGTDGNGSGSPGTFPGIVSHYDS
-688 TTPNQCL
+688 ELTCYRRVYFGKVNVQ
-695 YMSLKI
+695 I
-701 GSWSNGTS
+701 S
-709 TTGNIAHLQTGKI
+709 TTGDYYYGDIFT
-722 VASKTTTIGP
+722 
-732 AQSGTGVDAKY
+732 AK
-743 VCVGGCTFTESGDSV
+743 
-758 TYGFM
+758 
-763 AYAK
+763 

>member
-16 EPLNYLNYLQDLK
+16 EPLNFLNYLQDLK

-38 YEGNHRIWEELYL
+38 YEGNHRIWEEMYL

-136 STIGA
+136 STIGT

-266 LDLVLANTNFIR
+266 LDLVLANTNVIR
-278 LVLTK
+278 LVFTK
-283 ILETHNN
+283 ILKTHNS
-290 IFKLDINTLI
+290 IFKLDMNPLI
-300 TNMTSM
+300 TIITNM

-317 IFPIVKNMNTNFI
+317 IFPIVENMNTNFI

-410 VASSQIAMNAV
+410 VASSQIA
-421 ASSQIAM
+421 
-428 NAVAS
+428 
-433 SQIAMNAVASSQ
+433 
-445 IAMNAVASSQ
+445 
-455 IAMNAVASSQI
+455 
-466 AMNAVASS
+466 
-474 QIAMNAVASSQ
+474 
-485 IAMNAVA
+485 
-492 SSQIAMNAVASSQ
+492 
-505 IAMNAVASSQIA
+505 
-517 MNAVASS
+517 
-524 QIAMN
+524 
-529 AVASS
+529 
-534 QIAMNAV
+534 
-541 ASSQIAMNAVASSQI
+541 
-556 AMNAVASSQ
+556 
-565 IAMNAV
+565 
-571 ASSQIAMNAVASSQI
+571 
-586 AVNTIINNSGF
+586 VNTIINNSGF
-597 LNIVISSSTAM
+597 LNIVISSSTAMSAIASSSTAM

-638 TNIANSSYLQ
+638 TSLANSSYLQ
-648 TNYSNINTSVQN
+648 TNYSNISTSTQN
-660 TTYFTKGANAYI
+660 TTYFAKGSNAVI
-672 DNGSR
+672 DSGSR
-677 NSNESGAMVSS
+677 NSNDTGGMVSS
-688 TTPNQCL
+688 TTPNQCIFICL
-695 YMSLKI
+695 TI
-701 GSWSNGTS
+701 GSWSNGTN
-709 TTGNIAHLQTGKI
+709 TTGTISHLQTGSQ
-722 VASKTTTIGP
+722 VATRTTTTGP
-732 AQSGTGVDAKY
+732 IHQGTGATAQY
-743 VCVGGCTFTESGDSV
+743 ICVGGCKFTESSDS
-758 TYGFM
+758 GAWGCM

>member
-16 EPLNYLNYLQDLK
+16 EPLNFLNYLQDLK

-60 GIREVVY
+60 GIREAVY

-118 EEKFKSGYD
+118 EEKFKAGYD

-217 KAILENNV
+217 KVILENNV

-236 MTHISTNHE
+236 MTHIATNHE

-266 LDLVLANTNFIR
+266 LDLVLANTNVIR

-283 ILETHNN
+283 ILETHNS

-317 IFPIVKNMNTNFI
+317 IFPIVETMNTNFI

-410 VASSQIAMNAV
+410 VASSQIA
-421 ASSQIAM
+421 
-428 NAVAS
+428 
-433 SQIAMNAVASSQ
+433 
-445 IAMNAVASSQ
+445 
-455 IAMNAVASSQI
+455 
-466 AMNAVASS
+466 
-474 QIAMNAVASSQ
+474 
-485 IAMNAVA
+485 
-492 SSQIAMNAVASSQ
+492 
-505 IAMNAVASSQIA
+505 
-517 MNAVASS
+517 
-524 QIAMN
+524 
-529 AVASS
+529 
-534 QIAMNAV
+534 
-541 ASSQIAMNAVASSQI
+541 
-556 AMNAVASSQ
+556 
-565 IAMNAV
+565 
-571 ASSQIAMNAVASSQI
+571 
-586 AVNTIINNSGF
+586 VNTIINNSGF
-597 LNIVISSSTAM
+597 LNIVISSSTAMSAIASSSTAMSAIASSSTAMSAIASSSTAM

>member
-16 EPLNYLNYLQDLK
+16 EPLNFLNYLQDLK

-38 YEGNHRIWEELYL
+38 YEGNHRIWEEMYL

-118 EEKFKSGYD
+118 EEKFKAGYD

-266 LDLVLANTNFIR
+266 LDLVLANTNVIR
-278 LVLTK
+278 LVFTK
-283 ILETHNN
+283 ILKTHNS
-290 IFKLDINTLI
+290 IFKLDMNPLI
-300 TNMTSM
+300 TIITNM

-317 IFPIVKNMNTNFI
+317 IFPIVENMNTNFI

-421 ASSQIAM
+421 ASSQIA
-428 NAVAS
+428 
-433 SQIAMNAVASSQ
+433 
-445 IAMNAVASSQ
+445 
-455 IAMNAVASSQI
+455 
-466 AMNAVASS
+466 
-474 QIAMNAVASSQ
+474 
-485 IAMNAVA
+485 
-492 SSQIAMNAVASSQ
+492 
-505 IAMNAVASSQIA
+505 
-517 MNAVASS
+517 
-524 QIAMN
+524 
-529 AVASS
+529 
-534 QIAMNAV
+534 
-541 ASSQIAMNAVASSQI
+541 
-556 AMNAVASSQ
+556 
-565 IAMNAV
+565 
-571 ASSQIAMNAVASSQI
+571 
-586 AVNTIINNSGF
+586 VNTIINNSGF
-597 LNIVISSSTAM
+597 LNIVISSSTAMSAIASSSTAM

-638 TNIANSSYLQ
+638 TSLANSSYLQ
-648 TNYSNINTSVQN
+648 TNYSNISTSTQN
-660 TTYFTKGANAYI
+660 TTYFAKGSNAVI
-672 DNGSR
+672 DSGSR
-677 NSNESGAMVSS
+677 NSNDTGGMVSS
-688 TTPNQCL
+688 TTPNQCIFICL
-695 YMSLKI
+695 TI
-701 GSWSNGTS
+701 GSWSNGTN
-709 TTGNIAHLQTGKI
+709 TTGTISHLQTGSQ
-722 VASKTTTIGP
+722 VATRTTTTGP
-732 AQSGTGVDAKY
+732 IHQGTGATAQY
-743 VCVGGCTFTESGDSV
+743 ICVGGCKFTESSDS
-758 TYGFM
+758 GAWGCM

>member
-16 EPLNYLNYLQDLK
+16 EPLNFLNYLQDLK

-60 GIREVVY
+60 GIREAVY

-81 GTKLGEQLNAFY
+81 STKLGEQLNAFY

-118 EEKFKSGYD
+118 EEKFKAGYD

-225 IREAIINSTEA
+225 IREAIINSIEA

-266 LDLVLANTNFIR
+266 LDLVLANTNVIR

-283 ILETHNN
+283 ILETHNS

-317 IFPIVKNMNTNFI
+317 IFPIVENMNTNFI

-339 NLDKNNIIAIFQ
+339 NLDKKNIIAIFQ

-398 DALARSD
+398 DALARS
-405 KYMNA
+405 
-410 VASSQIAMNAV
+410 
-421 ASSQIAM
+421 
-428 NAVAS
+428 
-433 SQIAMNAVASSQ
+433 
-445 IAMNAVASSQ
+445 
-455 IAMNAVASSQI
+455 
-466 AMNAVASS
+466 
-474 QIAMNAVASSQ
+474 
-485 IAMNAVA
+485 
-492 SSQIAMNAVASSQ
+492 
-505 IAMNAVASSQIA
+505 
-517 MNAVASS
+517 
-524 QIAMN
+524 
-529 AVASS
+529 
-534 QIAMNAV
+534 
-541 ASSQIAMNAVASSQI
+541 
-556 AMNAVASSQ
+556 
-565 IAMNAV
+565 
-571 ASSQIAMNAVASSQI
+571 SQIAMNAVASSQI

-618 LSISKSPL
+618 SAIASSSTAMSAIASSSTAMSAIASSSTAMSAIASSSTAMSAIASSSTAILAISKSRVNLQAFNKAIWDNRLDSKLETTLLNSSSFTRTFNYQSDSWIKSNTGTNVGAYSQGDVITKP
-626 ALNKILKTEIGR
+626 NKIFILKYT
-638 TNIANSSYLQ
+638 TNS
-648 TNYSNINTSVQN
+648 
-660 TTYFTKGANAYI
+660 
-672 DNGSR
+672 DNGTITI
-677 NSNESGAMVSS
+677 NADGFVQTGTDGNGSGSPGTFPGIVSHYDS
-688 TTPNQCL
+688 ELTCYRRVYFGKVNVQ
-695 YMSLKI
+695 I
-701 GSWSNGTS
+701 S
-709 TTGNIAHLQTGKI
+709 TTGDYYYGDIFT
-722 VASKTTTIGP
+722 
-732 AQSGTGVDAKY
+732 AK
-743 VCVGGCTFTESGDSV
+743 
-758 TYGFM
+758 
-763 AYAK
+763 

>member
-81 GTKLGEQLNAFY
+81 STKLGEQLNAFY

-118 EEKFKSGYD
+118 EEKFKAGYD

-141 WFNSTFSLDNTDL
+141 WFNSTFSLNSTDL
-154 ENLTTIEEILANVE
+154 ESLTTIDEILADTE

-225 IREAIINSTEA
+225 IREAIINSIEA

-266 LDLVLANTNFIR
+266 LDLVLANTNVIR

-283 ILETHNN
+283 ILETHNS

-317 IFPIVKNMNTNFI
+317 IFPIVENMNTNFI

-358 VITALSSDEVAFNSI
+358 VITALSSDELAFNSI

-445 IAMNAVASSQ
+445 IA
-455 IAMNAVASSQI
+455 
-466 AMNAVASS
+466 
-474 QIAMNAVASSQ
+474 
-485 IAMNAVA
+485 
-492 SSQIAMNAVASSQ
+492 
-505 IAMNAVASSQIA
+505 
-517 MNAVASS
+517 
-524 QIAMN
+524 
-529 AVASS
+529 
-534 QIAMNAV
+534 
-541 ASSQIAMNAVASSQI
+541 
-556 AMNAVASSQ
+556 
-565 IAMNAV
+565 
-571 ASSQIAMNAVASSQI
+571 
-586 AVNTIINNSGF
+586 VNTIINNSGF

-618 LSISKSPL
+618 SAIASSSTAMSAIASSSTAMSAIASSSTAMSAIASSSTAMSAIASSSTAMSAIASSSTAILAISKSRVNLQAFNKAIWDNRLDSKLETTLLNSSSFTRTFNYQSDSWIKSNTGTNVGAYSQGDVITKP
-626 ALNKILKTEIGR
+626 NKIFILKYT
-638 TNIANSSYLQ
+638 TNS
-648 TNYSNINTSVQN
+648 
-660 TTYFTKGANAYI
+660 
-672 DNGSR
+672 DNGTITI
-677 NSNESGAMVSS
+677 NADGFIQTGTDGNGSGSPGTFPGIVSHYDS
-688 TTPNQCL
+688 ELTCYRRVYFGKVNVQ
-695 YMSLKI
+695 I
-701 GSWSNGTS
+701 S
-709 TTGNIAHLQTGKI
+709 TTGDYYYGDIFT
-722 VASKTTTIGP
+722 
-732 AQSGTGVDAKY
+732 AK
-743 VCVGGCTFTESGDSV
+743 
-758 TYGFM
+758 
-763 AYAK
+763 

>member
-81 GTKLGEQLNAFY
+81 STKLGEQLNAFY

-118 EEKFKSGYD
+118 EEKFKAGYD

-141 WFNSTFSLDNTDL
+141 WFNSTFSLNSTDL
-154 ENLTTIEEILANVE
+154 ESLTTIDEILADTE

-225 IREAIINSTEA
+225 IREAIINSIEA

-266 LDLVLANTNFIR
+266 LDLVLANTNVIR

-283 ILETHNN
+283 ILETHNS

-317 IFPIVKNMNTNFI
+317 IFPIVENMNTNFI

-358 VITALSSDEVAFNSI
+358 VITALSSDELAFNSI

-421 ASSQIAM
+421 ASSQIA
-428 NAVAS
+428 
-433 SQIAMNAVASSQ
+433 
-445 IAMNAVASSQ
+445 
-455 IAMNAVASSQI
+455 
-466 AMNAVASS
+466 
-474 QIAMNAVASSQ
+474 
-485 IAMNAVA
+485 
-492 SSQIAMNAVASSQ
+492 
-505 IAMNAVASSQIA
+505 
-517 MNAVASS
+517 
-524 QIAMN
+524 
-529 AVASS
+529 
-534 QIAMNAV
+534 
-541 ASSQIAMNAVASSQI
+541 
-556 AMNAVASSQ
+556 
-565 IAMNAV
+565 
-571 ASSQIAMNAVASSQI
+571 
-586 AVNTIINNSGF
+586 VNTIINNSGF

-618 LSISKSPL
+618 SAIASSSTAILAISKSRVNLQAFNKAIWDNRLDSKLETTLLNSSSFTRTFNYQSDSWIKSNTGTNVGAYSQGDVITKP
-626 ALNKILKTEIGR
+626 NKIFILKYT
-638 TNIANSSYLQ
+638 TNS
-648 TNYSNINTSVQN
+648 
-660 TTYFTKGANAYI
+660 
-672 DNGSR
+672 DNGTITI
-677 NSNESGAMVSS
+677 NADGFIQTGTDGNGSGSPGTFPGIVSHYDS
-688 TTPNQCL
+688 ELTCYRRVYFGKVNVQ
-695 YMSLKI
+695 I
-701 GSWSNGTS
+701 S
-709 TTGNIAHLQTGKI
+709 TTGDYYYGDIFT
-722 VASKTTTIGP
+722 
-732 AQSGTGVDAKY
+732 AK
-743 VCVGGCTFTESGDSV
+743 
-758 TYGFM
+758 
-763 AYAK
+763 

>member
-16 EPLNYLNYLQDLK
+16 EPLNFLNYLQDLK

-60 GIREVVY
+60 GIREAVY

-81 GTKLGEQLNAFY
+81 STKLGEQLNAFY

-118 EEKFKSGYD
+118 EEKFKAGYD

-225 IREAIINSTEA
+225 IREAIINSIEA

-266 LDLVLANTNFIR
+266 LDLVLANTNVIR

-283 ILETHNN
+283 ILETHNS

-317 IFPIVKNMNTNFI
+317 IFPIVENMNTNFI

-339 NLDKNNIIAIFQ
+339 NLDKKNIIAIFQ

-455 IAMNAVASSQI
+455 IA
-466 AMNAVASS
+466 
-474 QIAMNAVASSQ
+474 
-485 IAMNAVA
+485 
-492 SSQIAMNAVASSQ
+492 
-505 IAMNAVASSQIA
+505 
-517 MNAVASS
+517 
-524 QIAMN
+524 
-529 AVASS
+529 
-534 QIAMNAV
+534 
-541 ASSQIAMNAVASSQI
+541 
-556 AMNAVASSQ
+556 
-565 IAMNAV
+565 
-571 ASSQIAMNAVASSQI
+571 
-586 AVNTIINNSGF
+586 VNTIINNSGF
-597 LNIVISSSTAM
+597 LNIVISSSTAIL
-608 SAIASSSTAM
+608 A
-618 LSISKSPL
+618 ISKSRVNLQAFNKAIWDNRLDSKLETTLLNSSSFTRTFNYQSDSWIKSNTGTNVGAYSQGDVITKP
-626 ALNKILKTEIGR
+626 NKIFILKYT
-638 TNIANSSYLQ
+638 TNS
-648 TNYSNINTSVQN
+648 
-660 TTYFTKGANAYI
+660 
-672 DNGSR
+672 DNGTITI
-677 NSNESGAMVSS
+677 NADGFVQTGTDGNGSGSPGTFPGIVSHYDS
-688 TTPNQCL
+688 ELTCYRRVYFGKVNVQ
-695 YMSLKI
+695 I
-701 GSWSNGTS
+701 S
-709 TTGNIAHLQTGKI
+709 TTGDYYYGDIFT
-722 VASKTTTIGP
+722 
-732 AQSGTGVDAKY
+732 AK
-743 VCVGGCTFTESGDSV
+743 
-758 TYGFM
+758 
-763 AYAK
+763 

>member
-16 EPLNYLNYLQDLK
+16 EPLNFLNYLQDLK

-38 YEGNHRIWEELYL
+38 YEGNHRIWEEMYL

-118 EEKFKSGYD
+118 EEKFKAGYD

-266 LDLVLANTNFIR
+266 LDLVLANTNVIR
-278 LVLTK
+278 LVFTK
-283 ILETHNN
+283 ILKTHNS
-290 IFKLDINTLI
+290 IFKLDMNPLI
-300 TNMTSM
+300 TIITNM

-317 IFPIVKNMNTNFI
+317 IFPIVENMNTNFI

-410 VASSQIAMNAV
+410 VASSQIA
-421 ASSQIAM
+421 
-428 NAVAS
+428 
-433 SQIAMNAVASSQ
+433 
-445 IAMNAVASSQ
+445 
-455 IAMNAVASSQI
+455 
-466 AMNAVASS
+466 
-474 QIAMNAVASSQ
+474 
-485 IAMNAVA
+485 
-492 SSQIAMNAVASSQ
+492 
-505 IAMNAVASSQIA
+505 
-517 MNAVASS
+517 
-524 QIAMN
+524 
-529 AVASS
+529 
-534 QIAMNAV
+534 
-541 ASSQIAMNAVASSQI
+541 
-556 AMNAVASSQ
+556 
-565 IAMNAV
+565 
-571 ASSQIAMNAVASSQI
+571 
-586 AVNTIINNSGF
+586 VNTIINNSGF
-597 LNIVISSSTAM
+597 LNIVISSSTAMSAIASSSTAM

-638 TNIANSSYLQ
+638 TSLANSSYLQ
-648 TNYSNINTSVQN
+648 TNYSNISTSTQN
-660 TTYFTKGANAYI
+660 TTYFAKGSNAVI
-672 DNGSR
+672 DSGSR
-677 NSNESGAMVSS
+677 NSNDTGGMVSS
-688 TTPNQCL
+688 TTPNQCIFICL
-695 YMSLKI
+695 TI
-701 GSWSNGTS
+701 GSWSNGTN
-709 TTGNIAHLQTGKI
+709 TTGTISHLQTGSQ
-722 VASKTTTIGP
+722 VATRTTTTGP
-732 AQSGTGVDAKY
+732 IHQGTGATAQY
-743 VCVGGCTFTESGDSV
+743 ICVGGCKFTESSDS
-758 TYGFM
+758 GAWGCM